1 MQEFYQ
7 PIEDVVA
14 TYNEDGWCLL
24 GYMGRWARV
33 CAISRRTRD
42 VGTYIEEFLARCVLV
57 LLHLQFSVCS
67 SQTIVLFSKNQSENE
82 ANVSSLILRCAL

>member
-1 MQEFYQ
+1 MPLITKMAGASLVIWADGPEY
-7 PIEDVVA
+7 VRSVA
-14 TYNEDGWCLL
+14 G
-24 GYMGRWARV
+24 
-33 CAISRRTRD
+33 TRD

>member
-14 TYNEDGWCLL
+14 TYKEDGWCLL

-67 SQTIVLFSKNQSENE
+67 SQTIVLFPKNQSENE